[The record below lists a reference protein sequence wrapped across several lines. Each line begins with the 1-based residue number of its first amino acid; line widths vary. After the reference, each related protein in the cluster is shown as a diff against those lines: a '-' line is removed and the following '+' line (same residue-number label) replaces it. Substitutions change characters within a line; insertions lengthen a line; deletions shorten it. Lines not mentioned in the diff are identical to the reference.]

1 MLRALIIMIM
11 IKFRYLLDIVRQ
23 GMILE
28 DVEHYHLI
36 YDQVH
41 ADEAWEVV
49 EVLDRFKVPAEN
61 GYRDLKIRVR
71 LKENGHV
78 ATLRFVFSALLESQ
92 FDALPLD
99 EKIAKIEVVTKP
111 VVSAAYVITFDNFN
125 YQEPEG
131 RTLISGFPDTESART
146 YAAMRINDNLS
157 KIDGDIPKEK
167 LNRWLLFGE
176 AVTIGTIDGDE
187 LPEALGAAQSAITYV
202 NDPLGTEM
210 TRP

>member
-1 MLRALIIMIM
+1 MWLSHILDKERAREKMNVHHGGDA
-11 IKFRYLLDIVRQ
+11 RYLLDIVRQ

-71 LKENGHV
+71 LKENGHI

-99 EKIAKIEVVTKP
+99 EKIAR
-111 VVSAAYVITFDNFN
+111 S
-125 YQEPEG
+125 
-131 RTLISGFPDTESART
+131 
-146 YAAMRINDNLS
+146 
-157 KIDGDIPKEK
+157 
-167 LNRWLLFGE
+167 RW
-176 AVTIGTIDGDE
+176 
-187 LPEALGAAQSAITYV
+187 
-202 NDPLGTEM
+202 
-210 TRP
+210 